1 MDFVLFLRL
10 ATQLEPLERR
20 RIETV
25 LGVEHGARSGI
36 WAAGGDRGDATE
48 VVLHIHQN
56 APSLVF
62 VSERLCVDRIHPE
75 DCVC

>member
-48 VVLHIHQN
+48 VGLDIHQ
-56 APSLVF
+56 SGF
-62 VSERLCVDRIHPE
+62 ISVSEPTMHRWP
-75 DCVC
+75 